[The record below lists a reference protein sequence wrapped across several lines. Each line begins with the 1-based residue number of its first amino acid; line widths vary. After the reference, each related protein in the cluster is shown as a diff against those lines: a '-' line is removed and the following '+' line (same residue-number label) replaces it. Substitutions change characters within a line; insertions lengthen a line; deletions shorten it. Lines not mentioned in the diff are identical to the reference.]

1 MRLLVPIKFAWGFIF
16 YTMAEN
22 KKSFILYAD
31 LLHTIELMPDENA
44 GKLFKHILKYVN
56 DLNPEA
62 EDLITKLSFEPIK
75 QQLKRDLNSWEK
87 TLEIKSDSGKMG
99 NLKRWHKD
107 LYLQVIENKINIDEA
122 LVIAHHRKTS
132 HTDTLPSH
140 PIAKIAVNVNDNVN
154 VNVIKEPKVLS
165 DFEKTFEDFRSMR
178 NKIRKPMTPK
188 AEELLLNKLQKMCGS
203 NELLKIKLLNQ
214 SIINCWQDIYD
225 IKIEKKQTT
234 GGDINGVNIDNIK
247 Y

>member
-1 MRLLVPIKFAWGFIF
+1 
-16 YTMAEN
+16 MAEN
-22 KKSFILYAD
+22 KKSFIAYAD
-31 LLHTIELMPDENA
+31 WKNTFDELPDEEA
-44 GKLFKHILKYVN
+44 GKLIKHIFAYVN
-56 DLNPEA
+56 DESPVSESV
-62 EDLITKLSFEPIK
+62 LINAVFANIK
-75 QQLKRDLNSWEK
+75 TTLKRDLNAWEK

-122 LVIAHHRKTS
+122 LVIAQHRKTS

-140 PIAKIAVNVNDNVN
+140 PIANIAVNVNDSVS

-165 DFEKTFEDFRSMR
+165 DFEKSFEDFRSMR

-188 AEELLLNKLQKMCGS
+188 AEELLLIKLQKMCGS
-203 NELLKIKLLNQ
+203 DELLKIKLLNQ

-225 IKIEKKQTT
+225 IKIQQNKINTP
-234 GGDINGVNIDNIK
+234 DITKIQK

>member
-1 MRLLVPIKFAWGFIF
+1 
-16 YTMAEN
+16 MAEN
-22 KKSFILYAD
+22 KKSFILYSD
-31 LLHTIELMPDENA
+31 LLHTIDLMPDENA

-122 LVIAHHRKTS
+122 LSIAQHRKTS

-140 PIAKIAVNVNDNVN
+140 PIANIAVNVNDNVN

-188 AEELLLNKLQKMCGS
+188 AEELLLIKLQKMCGS
-203 NELLKIKLLNQ
+203 DELLKIKLLNQ

-225 IKIEKKQTT
+225 IKIQQNKINTP
-234 GGDINGVNIDNIK
+234 DITKIQK